1 MERHKIR
8 KDRAYSEFKK
18 RKNKKGKEDYKED
31 YKEEYK
37 EDYKEDYRDP
47 LPIWPIWWEW
57 E

>member
-18 RKNKKGKEDYKED
+18 NKKNKKEKEDYKEN
-31 YKEEYK
+31 YK